1 MLKPLRNRVTPHV
14 RTTRCRDSMLT
25 SDSPASNNEPMLGG
39 SSISIVLDVY
49 RPERDCMVDLLGQ
62 LGKEDW
68 DRPTEC
74 PAYSVKGIAT
84 HVLGDDL
91 SLLSRQR
98 DGSVQG
104 LLLVAEKLPGA
115 SFRQLLDGF
124 NDQWVDAA
132 RFLSTELLV
141 ELLRLTGEW
150 TAHYYENIDSEKP
163 GEPVGLFGTSL
174 DSTSP
179 YWQAI
184 SREYLERWVHHSQ
197 IRRALGMPSLCERRF
212 LEPGVEVYAA
222 ITRVEPGVPSD
233 SGGVW
238 SIGPVVLGPAQQT
251 ADILTWAHAVA
262 KVRQLITG
270 PKDFVE
276 LFAELTGR
284 D

>member
-1 MLKPLRNRVTPHV
+1 ML
-14 RTTRCRDSMLT
+14 M
-25 SDSPASNNEPMLGG
+25 SDSPVGNNEPMLGG
-39 SSISIVLDVY
+39 PSISIVLNVY
-49 RPERDCMVDLLGQ
+49 RPEREHMVALLER
-62 LGKEDW
+62 LGREDW
-68 DRPTEC
+68 DRRTEC

-84 HVLGDDL
+84 HVLGDDF

-104 LLLVAEKLPGA
+104 LVLMAEKLPGA
-115 SFRQLLDGF
+115 SFRRLLDGF

-150 TAHYYENIDSEKP
+150 TAHYYENIDPEQP
-163 GEPVGLFGTSL
+163 GEPVGLFGTSF

-184 SREYLERWVHHSQ
+184 AREYLERWVHHSQ
-197 IRRALGMPSLCERRF
+197 IRRALEMPSLCDRRF

-222 ITRVEPGVPSD
+222 ITRVEPSVPAEAE
-233 SGGVW
+233 GVW
-238 SIGPVVLGPAQQT
+238 GIGPVVLGPAQQT

-284 D
+284 H

>member
-98 DGSVQG
+98 DGSVHG
-104 LLLVAEKLPGA
+104 LLLVEEKLPGA

-124 NDQWVDAA
+124 NDQWVDTA
-132 RFLSTELLV
+132 RFLSTQLLA
-141 ELLRLTGEW
+141 ELLRLSGEW
-150 TAHYYENIDSEKP
+150 TAHYYENIDPEQP
-163 GEPVGLFGTSL
+163 GEAVALFGAGL
-174 DSTSP
+174 GSTSP

-184 SREYLERWVHHSQ
+184 AREYLERWIHHSQ
-197 IRRALGMPSLCERRF
+197 IRRALEMPSLCERRF
-212 LEPGVEVYAA
+212 LEPGVEVCAA
-222 ITRVEPGVPSD
+222 MTRLEPGSPGESD
-233 SGGVW
+233 GVW
-238 SIGPVVLGPAQQT
+238 TIGPLVLGPAQQT
-251 ADILTWAHAVA
+251 ADNLTRAHTVA
-262 KVRQLITG
+262 TVRQLIAG
-270 PKDFVE
+270 PKDLVE
-276 LFAELTGR
+276 LIAEVAGR
-284 D
+284 H